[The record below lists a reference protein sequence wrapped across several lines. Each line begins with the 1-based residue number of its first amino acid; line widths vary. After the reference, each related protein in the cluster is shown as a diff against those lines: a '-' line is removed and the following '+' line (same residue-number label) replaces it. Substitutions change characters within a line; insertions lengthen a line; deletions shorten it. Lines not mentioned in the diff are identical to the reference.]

1 MYHTCSTCE
10 RCQRTVRGRRVQV
23 RESLWWWVVA
33 DGISWARSRAEALL
47 YMVGRGYTIIMI
59 CMILWWV
66 IAPLWVM
73 EIRGDSKIGPK
84 IGLFSSC
91 VLAQNSSLPY
101 FLSSDE
107 VCKTLPLL
115 LHISPSSFFH
125 FSSTI
130 LFCKFW
136 EIKKSS
142 VFPRELARGSIILFV
157 KLKTLSFSFTYYNFN
172 NVKFE
177 STR

>member
-101 FLSSDE
+101 FLSA
-107 VCKTLPLL
+107 VTRYARP
-115 LHISPSSFFH
+115 H
-125 FSSTI
+125 FSFTYLLPPSFI
-130 LFCKFW
+130 FFQQFCFVNF
-136 EIKKSS
+136 ERIKKLS